1 MFLKMNWEKNYID
14 AFVSSIPILTKKQET
29 ERILNFNNEIE
40 MYNKITNLEKEIEQ
54 LYNEFLGNK

>member
-1 MFLKMNWEKNYID
+1 MNWEKNYID

-40 MYNKITNLEKEIEQ
+40 MYNKITNLEQNIQQ
-54 LYNEFLGNK
+54 LHNNFLGAK

>member
-1 MFLKMNWEKNYID
+1 MNWEKNYID

-40 MYNKITNLEKEIEQ
+40 MYNKIHHLEQEIEKIH
-54 LYNEFLGNK
+54 NNFLGVI

>member
-1 MFLKMNWEKNYID
+1 MNWEKNYID
-14 AFVSSIPILTKKQET
+14 AFVSSITILTKKQET

-54 LYNEFLGNK
+54 LHNEFLGNK

>member
-40 MYNKITNLEKEIEQ
+40 MYNKITKLEQNIKQIH
-54 LYNEFLGNK
+54 NEFLGSK